1 MSKGKVYLVLDLIE
15 SKGKITEQELM
26 NELLKTKK
34 FEVANYAGQ
43 VTLPEVELILQ
54 DLLLADIIRIKT
66 ESPRQDFW
74 IPASTKKEIQINSK
88 KRKIDSDK

>member
-1 MSKGKVYLVLDLIE
+1 MSKGKVFLVFDLIK

-54 DLLLADIIRIKT
+54 DLLLADIIRIET
-66 ESPRQDFW
+66 DRTRQDFW
-74 IPASTKKEIQINSK
+74 IPASTKKEIHMNDK
-88 KRKIDSDK
+88 KRKIAS